1 MEGEEENNAIRC
13 GKGRSSGLEIAGQAR
28 AGVTDRCITSTT
40 IEVTAEGTRK
50 EEGRVVRIRSSPSS
64 RRPETFPIFL
74 QIVHLQ
80 SSRMRSKYRVIQQ
93 VSDLAWVNLDL
104 DVPVTFPSCSAY
116 SVYLSSAQAD
126 SAMEQS
132 KSKYIKPTLF
142 RDLLNNPVEWSGI
155 ACLQLLRMLCCHPIS

>member
-1 MEGEEENNAIRC
+1 MWLTNRQRTKTFKSDTFTRFSPFVNCRKSRAHRLE
-13 GKGRSSGLEIAGQAR
+13 GKGFFAPSWLRRTTISTSQPSQQRPRQCYLRSGGGRRKQCDSVRKGKIEWTRNCGAG

-80 SSRMRSKYRVIQQ
+80 SSRMRSK
-93 VSDLAWVNLDL
+93 
-104 DVPVTFPSCSAY
+104 
-116 SVYLSSAQAD
+116 
-126 SAMEQS
+126 
-132 KSKYIKPTLF
+132 
-142 RDLLNNPVEWSGI
+142 
-155 ACLQLLRMLCCHPIS
+155 